1 MGPRSPGPP
10 GFRGEASSEKGSPKG
25 ESQLM
30 GAGMATG
37 RWQDHREN
45 VWYQRVFMGS
55 QDGRVSTDVSIAHT
69 WLTAWTSQSSPG
81 SF

>member
-1 MGPRSPGPP
+1 MELNRGSQVPWAIRGYCP

-25 ESQLM
+25 GSPPM

-45 VWYQRVFMGS
+45 VWYQRVFMGA
-55 QDGRVSTDVSIAHT
+55 QDGR
-69 WLTAWTSQSSPG
+69 LG
-81 SF
+81 G